1 MPTVYDFAYLAFL
14 FVLIT
19 LFEGLYFFP
28 RFKAAVAAGVPHAR
42 VRAYR
47 RTTIGQWV
55 FSAIVIIAWIAAGRS
70 WTALGLV
77 PPRDWRLW
85 VGIVVIAAMV
95 YLSVN
100 QTRAI
105 NRLAPKPQGIEKHRG
120 RLTEL
125 EYLLPHTRAE
135 FRGFMLLSFTAGVC
149 EELLCR
155 GYLMWAL
162 RPYMN
167 VVAAI
172 AVSAIVFGLGHAYQG
187 KKGIVKTGVVGIVM
201 NIIVLATGWLL
212 PAMVVHALVDAS
224 AGHLGYTVLRQSSD
238 ASHSTM

>member
-1 MPTVYDFAYLAFL
+1 MPTPYDWAFLAFL
-14 FVLIT
+14 FLLIT

-28 RFKAAVAAGVPHAR
+28 RFKAAIAAGVPHAR
-42 VRAYR
+42 SHAYR
-47 RTTIGQWV
+47 RTTIGQWG
-55 FSAIVIIAWIAAGRS
+55 FSAIVIAAWIFAGRS

-77 PPRDWRLW
+77 PPTDWRLW
-85 VGIVVIAAMV
+85 IGIALMVAMI
-95 YLSVN
+95 YMSIN
-100 QTRAI
+100 QSRAI
-105 NRLAPKPQGIEKHRG
+105 GRLAQKPDSIEKHRG
-120 RLTEL
+120 RLAEV

-149 EELLCR
+149 EEFLCR

-201 NIIVLATGWLL
+201 NVIVLLTGWLV

-224 AGHLGYTVLRQSSD
+224 AGLLGYTVLRTSSE
-238 ASHSTM
+238 SRSI